1 MSIWRAFYR
10 PGNKPN
16 FGIILLLSS
25 MVCALAPSLASADQE
40 AEVINKVKAAFVLNV
55 ARFVTWPTEVFED
68 KDTRL
73 MLCYYRS
80 NPFDDGLHS
89 IMGKT
94 VAGRQLEIK
103 QIEQLSAAESC
114 QILLVSQ
121 SELDNFFREV
131 KTDLPPF
138 LLTVTDRTSAAPDS
152 NTASPKGII
161 VTLVRKGAQ
170 IGFEID
176 LSMSRIAGLKMS
188 SQMLKHARIVGEG
201 S

>member
-1 MSIWRAFYR
+1 
-10 PGNKPN
+10 
-16 FGIILLLSS
+16 
-25 MVCALAPSLASADQE
+25 MVCALASPLASADQD

-55 ARFVTWPTEVFED
+55 ARFVTWPDEVFED
-68 KDTRL
+68 KHNRL

-80 NPFDDGLHS
+80 NPFDDGLQS
-89 IMGKT
+89 IIGKT
-94 VAGRQLEIK
+94 VAGRQLKIK
-103 QIEQLSAAESC
+103 QIGQLSAAESC

-121 SELDNFFREV
+121 SELDNFAREA
-131 KTDLPPF
+131 KTGLPPS
-138 LLTVTDRTSAAPDS
+138 LLTVTDRTNAAPDS
-152 NTASPKGII
+152 TTASPKGII

-176 LSMSRIAGLKMS
+176 LSMSRTAGLKMS

>member
-1 MSIWRAFYR
+1 M
-10 PGNKPN
+10 
-16 FGIILLLSS
+16 ILLLSS
-25 MVCALAPSLASADQE
+25 MVCALASPLASAHQDV
-40 AEVINKVKAAFVLNV
+40 AVINKVKAAFVLNV

-68 KDTRL
+68 KNTRL

-103 QIEQLSAAESC
+103 QIEQLSAAGSC
-114 QILLVSQ
+114 QILLISQ
-121 SELDNFFREV
+121 SELGNFAREA
-131 KTDLPPF
+131 KKDLPPS
-138 LLTVTDRTSAAPDS
+138 LLTVTDRTNAKPGSTA
-152 NTASPKGII
+152 ASPKGII

-176 LSMSRIAGLKMS
+176 LSLSRTAGLKMS